1 MRSVRAVSRRLLALD
16 LLRARDRRA
25 VRAALH
31 GDLGAAGRPVS
42 VARPGARVR
51 RRGRERDR
59 SDSQRPGRRGL
70 RGRGDRQHA
79 VADLQRRRLRDH
91 GRGDRARDLPLAR
104 GPGAGASEGGRG
116 GAALMA
122 AVTFCVVAPET
133 ERLDRFL
140 ADQLALSRTV
150 AARIIADK
158 RVTRDG
164 RPLRASVQLER
175 GAVVTVELPPEQPPP
190 KTYAPAHRDLA
201 FAYEDEHLAV
211 LDKPAGLVVHPGP
224 GHWDDTLVNVLV
236 ERGTALAQGAAEG
249 RPGIVHRLD
258 RDTSGLLLV
267 AKTDLAHRRL
277 TRMIERRQ
285 VTRVYAA
292 LAWGHFAKSPVDI
305 EAPITRHPT
314 DRKRM
319 TVLAGGRH
327 AITHVRVTARFAQT
341 ELLRVTLGTGR
352 THQIRV
358 HLAHVGHPVVGDRE
372 YAFGGSRRVTPSQR
386 QAAERVEALAP
397 RQLLHAARLAFAHPV
412 SGARLDLRCEKRPPI
427 RVCLLNA
434 TPCSILASSLRMS
447 DPGVVRLLLF
457 RVGRLV
463 CAAEADRVR
472 EIVPWFEP
480 TWIPGAPPVVAG
492 VVNVRG
498 TLVTVVEGWRAL
510 RQPEPAADGGGRGSG
525 TTVLLEVGGGKKVLG
540 FTVDEVVDLVSV
552 GGETLDR
559 RQALPGIDP
568 TLVRTVGRR
577 AGQLF
582 VVLDTDALLTPIL
595 SS

>member
-1 MRSVRAVSRRLLALD
+1 
-16 LLRARDRRA
+16 
-25 VRAALH
+25 
-31 GDLGAAGRPVS
+31 
-42 VARPGARVR
+42 
-51 RRGRERDR
+51 
-59 SDSQRPGRRGL
+59 
-70 RGRGDRQHA
+70 
-79 VADLQRRRLRDH
+79 
-91 GRGDRARDLPLAR
+91 
-104 GPGAGASEGGRG
+104 
-116 GAALMA
+116 MA
-122 AVTFCVVAPET
+122 AVTFCIVTAET

-175 GAVVTVELPPEQPPP
+175 GAVVTVELPPEEPPP
-190 KTYAPAHRDLA
+190 KSYAPAHRDLT

-236 ERGTALAQGAAEG
+236 ERGTALAQGATEG

-267 AKTDLAHRRL
+267 AKTDLTHRRL
-277 TRMIERRQ
+277 TRMIERRE
-285 VTRVYAA
+285 VERVYAA

-327 AITHVRVTARFAQT
+327 AVTHVRVTARFAQT

-358 HLAHVGHPVVGDRE
+358 HLAHVGHPIVGDRE

-386 QAAERVEALAP
+386 QTAERLAALAP
-397 RQLLHAARLAFAHPV
+397 RQLLQ
-412 SGARLDLRCEKRPPI
+412 PPRI
-427 RVCLLNA
+427 R
-434 TPCSILASSLRMS
+434 
-447 DPGVVRLLLF
+447 
-457 RVGRLV
+457 
-463 CAAEADRVR
+463 
-472 EIVPWFEP
+472 
-480 TWIPGAPPVVAG
+480 GAPPVVAG
-492 VVNVRG
+492 VGNVRG
-498 TLVTVVEGWRAL
+498 TRVTVVEGWRAL
-510 RQPEPAADGGGRGSG
+510 RQPEPSADGGGGEGGSG

-552 GGETLDR
+552 GGEALER

-568 TLVRTVGRR
+568 TLVRAVGRL